1 MDTKEAWT
9 YQQFKGLM
17 RENWQLLRE
26 WLFAR
31 RVSGE
36 ALSAYRAVKR
46 RNRSLAGDALYAA
59 VIAHRTKL
67 DDEGARRLLA
77 RAHASRL
84 YWDNERPATFRDV
97 VMFMIVTEYLARSRG
112 VQGMTM
118 DLSTY
123 LDRRMPQEL

>member
-1 MDTKEAWT
+1 VDANEAWT
-9 YQQFKGLM
+9 YQQFKVQL

-36 ALSAYRAVKR
+36 ALAAYDTVRR
-46 RNRSLAGDALYAA
+46 RNPALAGDALYEA
-59 VIAHRTKL
+59 VIAQRTKL
-67 DDEGARRLLA
+67 DPEGARRLLA

-84 YWDNERPATFRDV
+84 DWDNERPATFRDV

-118 DLSTY
+118 DLVGY
-123 LDRRMPQEL
+123 LERRMPQQF

>member
-1 MDTKEAWT
+1 MDTNQAWN
-9 YQQFKGLM
+9 YQQFKVQL

-36 ALSAYRAVKR
+36 ALSAYDAVR
-46 RNRSLAGDALYAA
+46 RRDPALAGDALYAA
-59 VIAHRTKL
+59 VIAERTKL
-67 DDEGARRLLA
+67 DAEGARHLLA

-84 YWDNERPATFRDV
+84 DWDNERPATFRDV

-118 DLSTY
+118 DLVGY
-123 LDRRMPQEL
+123 LDKRMAQPL